1 MRKKV
6 LLLVFISGVITNL
19 YAQVNGPERIIG
31 TYTGDLKKGVAHGDG
46 KAVGK
51 DTYEGKFKKGFPEG
65 EGVYTFGEDVILDG
79 VEYSK
84 GDTYEGS
91 FDNGLFEG
99 KGEMT
104 YSNTEK
110 ETLEGYWVEG
120 KYSGKTRYGYEVLE
134 KQNIVRVVCQNNGSS
149 QNNITITGLE
159 DIVEVD
165 NVNIEFDGISKYVNL
180 PASKFP
186 FTLYIKG
193 TVPSTGAKAR
203 LKIFIERPGIWSID
217 VETN

>member
-6 LLLVFISGVITNL
+6 LLLVFISGVITHL
-19 YAQVNGPERIIG
+19 SAQVNGPERLIG
-31 TYTGDLKKGVAHGDG
+31 TYTGDLKKGVAHGKG

-51 DTYEGKFKKGFPEG
+51 DTYKGDFKKGFPDG
-65 EGVYTFGEDVILDG
+65 EGVYTFGEDVILEG

-91 FDNGLFEG
+91 FDDGLFEG
-99 KGEMT
+99 KGKMT

-110 ETLEGYWVEG
+110 EIMEGYWIAG
-120 KYSGKTRYGYEVLE
+120 KYSGITKDGYEVLE

-149 QNNITITGLE
+149 QNNITISGLE

-165 NVNIEFDGISKYVNL
+165 DVNIEFDGRSKYINL
-180 PASKFP
+180 PSSKFP
-186 FTLYIKG
+186 FILNIKG
-193 TVPSTGAKAR
+193 TVPSTGARAR
-203 LKIFIERPGIWSID
+203 LKIFIEKPGIWSID
-217 VETN
+217 VETY